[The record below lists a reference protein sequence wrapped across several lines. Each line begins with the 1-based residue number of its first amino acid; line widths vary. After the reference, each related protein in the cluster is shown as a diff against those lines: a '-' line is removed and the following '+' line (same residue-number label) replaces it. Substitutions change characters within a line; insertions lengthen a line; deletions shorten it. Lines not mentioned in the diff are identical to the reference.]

1 MRSKL
6 FSRPSPA
13 MVVAVMALVM
23 ATAGTATAAKVLIT
37 SSSQIK
43 TGAVNGADVRD
54 KALTGND
61 VRDKS
66 LKGADLATGA
76 VGSRE
81 LDSNAVGLDNLEA
94 AARTAITGAQPSAIE
109 VFRKEGPANVP
120 KGTSRRVATMANLEP
135 GVYAIFAKTVM
146 SVANEP
152 TNEFFNTGN
161 NASGHCVLDAGGD
174 KDEVRAIVAGPGFN
188 APAHL
193 GAQVTRTFGSP
204 GTVTLDCDSP
214 EREWRTD
221 ATTII
226 AIRVAKAPKQAVE
239 G

>member
-1 MRSKL
+1 MI
-6 FSRPSPA
+6 
-13 MVVAVMALVM
+13 VAIMALVM
-23 ATAGTATAAKVLIT
+23 STAGTAVAAKVLIT
-37 SSSQIK
+37 NSSQVK
-43 TGAVNGADVRD
+43 LGALNGTDLKDGTVKSRDLAASTVGERELKSGAV
-54 KALTGND
+54 ALG
-61 VRDKS
+61 
-66 LKGADLATGA
+66 
-76 VGSRE
+76 
-81 LDSNAVGLDNLEA
+81 NLEP
-94 AARTAITGAQPSAIE
+94 AARAAISGSQTSALE
-109 VFRKEGPANVP
+109 VFRKEGPSGVP
-120 KGTSRRVATMANLEP
+120 KGTTRRVATIANLEP

-204 GTVTLDCDSP
+204 GTVTFDCDSP
-214 EREWRTD
+214 ERQWRTD

-226 AIRVAKAPKQAVE
+226 AIRVAKAPKQAVD